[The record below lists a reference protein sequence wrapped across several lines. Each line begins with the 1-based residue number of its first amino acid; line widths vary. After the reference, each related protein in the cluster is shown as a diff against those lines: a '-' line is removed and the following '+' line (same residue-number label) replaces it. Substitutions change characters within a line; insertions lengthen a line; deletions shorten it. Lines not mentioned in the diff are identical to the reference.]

1 MKTFKIY
8 IYTCIIASFA
18 ITLQSCHTKKKLVT
32 QPAQASTTESKPAE
46 QPAPA
51 PPEPVKHVAP
61 APEKPNYAFS
71 NIQFD
76 FNSAVLRTS
85 AIQYLDHIVN
95 EMKIDPSAKFILN
108 GHASAEGTLQHNME
122 LSVDRANAVKL
133 YLTNAGID
141 ASRLGT
147 KGYGS
152 KKPISSNKTEKGR
165 EHNRRVEVK
174 LVS

>member
-1 MKTFKIY
+1 MKTFKIS
-8 IYTCIIASFA
+8 IYTCIIATLAF
-18 ITLQSCHTKKKLVT
+18 TLQSCHTKKKLVN
-32 QPAQASTTESKPAE
+32 QPAQTSTTETKPAA

-51 PPEPVKHVAP
+51 PPAPIKHAP
-61 APEKPNYAFS
+61 APEKPDYAFS

-95 EMKIDPSAKFILN
+95 EMRIDPSAKFILN
-108 GHASAEGTLQHNME
+108 GNASAEGTAKHNME

-133 YLTNAGID
+133 YLSNAGID
-141 ASRLGT
+141 ASRLAT

-152 KKPISSNKTEKGR
+152 RKPIASNKTEKGR
-165 EHNRRVEVK
+165 ERNRRVEVK